1 MLVHLILFQSSL
13 RLTSVLFILFTLF
26 CSSSNYFHHFIF
38 QFIDPFFCFRY
49 SAIDSFYSI
58 FNFSNPFV
66 SVCLFFNSPG
76 SLLIDTCIFSIV
88 LARILIIFTII
99 FWILFQVVCLFPL
112 QLFGILCFLIGHH
125 LCNTPLPFNFFFFN
139 LLCLRSPFP
148 RLQGWIISSF
158 WFLPSEVWSSG
169 LSKLPTGEICT
180 ECFLFFPLM
189 VRAEWGGNPVCWWLA
204 LYFCLVCCL
213 NEASCTG
220 CYWWLCDTGSCTQ
233 LVSFVWVLTIW
244 HSLGLV
250 LW

>member
-125 LCNTPLPFNFFFFN
+125 LCNTPLPFNFFFFLTYCVWG
-139 LLCLRSPFP
+139 LLFP
-148 RLQGWIISSF
+148 GFKVEL
-158 WFLPSEVWSSG
+158 FLPFGFCPLKFGPVVCLSFLQVRFALSVFFFSLWWSG
-169 LSKLPTGEICT
+169 LSEVVILS
-180 ECFLFFPLM
+180 
-189 VRAEWGGNPVCWWLA
+189 A
-204 LYFCLVCCL
+204 
-213 NEASCTG
+213 
-220 CYWWLCDTGSCTQ
+220 DD
-233 LVSFVWVLTIW
+233 
-244 HSLGLV
+244 
-250 LW
+250 

>member
-1 MLVHLILFQSSL
+1 MLVYLILFQSSL

-99 FWILFQVVCLFPL
+99 ILNYFS
-112 QLFGILCFLIGHH
+112 GS
-125 LCNTPLPFNFFFFN
+125 LP
-139 LLCLRSPFP
+139 
-148 RLQGWIISSF
+148 ISS
-158 WFLPSEVWSSG
+158 
-169 LSKLPTGEICT
+169 
-180 ECFLFFPLM
+180 
-189 VRAEWGGNPVCWWLA
+189 
-204 LYFCLVCCL
+204 
-213 NEASCTG
+213 
-220 CYWWLCDTGSCTQ
+220 
-233 LVSFVWVLTIW
+233 SFVWTSVF
-244 HSLGLV
+244 LV
-250 LW
+250 CSFIYVVFLCLFIIFLFKLILFEVSFSQA